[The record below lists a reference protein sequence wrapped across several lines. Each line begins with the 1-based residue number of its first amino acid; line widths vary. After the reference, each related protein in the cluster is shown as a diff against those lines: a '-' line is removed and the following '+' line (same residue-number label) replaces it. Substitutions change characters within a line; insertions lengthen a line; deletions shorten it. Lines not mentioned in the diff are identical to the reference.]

1 MPLHHLTSDLPLQE
15 VLSPLNTPHPRSLPP
30 PSNPTPLSLLPPP
43 FNPHDC
49 VPLQNLPH
57 APLRCYR
64 SLPSSPLVPASCQ
77 YIERPPTNNQPSTT
91 TTVCDA
97 SLKHLGI
104 ANPTSD
110 LGVAFQTP
118 STTAL
123 QNKKTTSRSS
133 TALVNLGSTDD
144 VQQQLQYFIFPEV
157 SNALKQACKNTPDTG
172 GLSNVSASD
181 ESSPH
186 SFAGSQP
193 LPGFQMHTPLCVDS
207 SNTPPTAHSHT
218 STPTVPTPSPAQASH
233 HTLTGHAVS
242 HKIPPPLQLHNPKQ
256 ASTSRVPGSPL
267 VLSFSSQERQPNIKS
282 AMDCILEE
290 DISPSNSSH
299 FNAKEECAL
308 GTYMSEAQDKT
319 EGDKFV
325 CEIEV
330 SLVEDK
336 SPTNTETDSLSFIDS
351 ANMTPTSE
359 LGEVGCADKHSVP
372 TLHPKDRGGCITT
385 HAASG
390 FIDPE
395 KTVSTLPV
403 HNASKVQFNPESSHE
418 LKDDNEYLVF
428 PCTLEEMN
436 KSFKNRAVHTKPS
449 QTTLSKKGES
459 KNDCN
464 AWTRRRFLPQKPL
477 KQMPLA
483 LRLNQ
488 PADTSNQLVQQAQNK
503 NKIAQPNT
511 MLYCRPIS
519 VSHADPSDVGKQLTS
534 KKGLDK
540 PYPKATKLS
549 MTGVMTHPHY
559 VIRSPTSPTSIL
571 KTEVGVKSGAPN
583 TEHKRYQQTDF

>member
-1 MPLHHLTSDLPLQE
+1 MPLHHLTSDLSLQE
-15 VLSPLNTPHPRSLPP
+15 VLSPLNTPHPKSQPP
-30 PSNPTPLSLLPPP
+30 PSNPTLLSLLSPSC
-43 FNPHDC
+43 NPR

-77 YIERPPTNNQPSTT
+77 YIEQPTINNQPSTS
-91 TTVCDA
+91 TTVCNA
-97 SLKHLGI
+97 SFYCGNLGI
-104 ANPTSD
+104 TNPTS
-110 LGVAFQTP
+110 VAFETP
-118 STTAL
+118 YTTAL
-123 QNKKTTSRSS
+123 QNKKTTSKSS
-133 TALVNLGSTDD
+133 SSLVNLGFTDD
-144 VQQQLQYFIFPEV
+144 VQQQPQYFIFPEV
-157 SNALKQACKNTPDTG
+157 SNALEQTCENTPDTG

-186 SFAGSQP
+186 SSAGSQP
-193 LPGFQMHTPLCVDS
+193 LPGFQMHTPLCVNS
-207 SNTPPTAHSHT
+207 SHTPPMAHSHT
-218 STPTVPTPSPAQASH
+218 STPTVPTPSPTQASH
-233 HTLTGHAVS
+233 PTLAEHTES
-242 HKIPPPLQLHNPKQ
+242 HKIPPPLQLRNPKQ

-299 FNAKEECAL
+299 LNAEEECAL
-308 GTYMSEAQDKT
+308 GTYIFEAKDKT
-319 EGDKFV
+319 EGDKVV
-325 CEIEV
+325 CEIKV

-336 SPTNTETDSLSFIDS
+336 SPTQTEKDSLPFIDS

-359 LGEVGCADKHSVP
+359 LGEVGCADKLSVP
-372 TLHPKDRGGCITT
+372 TLHPKDRSDCITT
-385 HAASG
+385 HAVSG
-390 FIDPE
+390 FIDSE

-403 HNASKVQFNPESSHE
+403 HNASKVQFNPESSHK
-418 LKDDNEYLVF
+418 LKDEDEYLVF

-436 KSFKNRAVHTKPS
+436 KSLKNRAVHTKPN
-449 QTTLSKKGES
+449 QTTLLKNGES

-464 AWTRRRFLPQKPL
+464 AWTSKNSPLQKPL

-488 PADTSNQLVQQAQNK
+488 SADTPNQLIQRVSEPQNE
-503 NKIAQPNT
+503 NKTAQPST
-511 MLYCRPIS
+511 MLYRRPIP
-519 VSHADPSDVGKQLTS
+519 VSHADPSDVGKQLTT

-540 PYPKATKLS
+540 PYPKATKSS
-549 MTGVMTHPHY
+549 MTGVIAHPHY

-571 KTEVGVKSGAPN
+571 KKVGVQSGAPY
-583 TEHKRYQQTDF
+583 TVQYQQTDF